1 LKNSLILGIV
11 ILLISILSISAIAQ
25 DIPKPKIKTITALG
39 RGIAILNTNPANF
52 KIVRIGVAT
61 VRVTLA
67 GEETELK
74 VGVLYLDGDRYV
86 IKDIQTTNTTVS
98 GNIYLN
104 DTQVGSFSLSM
115 TIKGE
120 YEIWFGTLTVSGQ
133 TYNAY
138 ILGGARPIKAVE
150 IGEKIKEL
158 CDAFPVRCR
167 EVGSAIGAGIER
179 IKSFCEQN
187 PSDARCVAVFREY
200 CRFHL
205 DDSRCRE
212 GLRGYCKYNSQA
224 KQCEEFCEKYP
235 SVCTTTVTSTTTTV
249 ATTTTLATTTTTTLA
264 PTTTTQE
271 TTTTL
276 PTTTTTEATTT
287 TTTQE
292 TTTTTM
298 V

>member
-1 LKNSLILGIV
+1 M

-25 DIPKPKIKTITALG
+25 DIPKPKIKTIGVLG

-52 KIVRIGVAT
+52 KIVKIGVAT
-61 VRVTLA
+61 VRVTLL
-67 GEETELK
+67 GEETELR
-74 VGVLYLDGDRYV
+74 VGILYLDEDRYK
-86 IKDIQTTNTTVS
+86 IKDIQIGNTTAS
-98 GNIYLN
+98 GNIYSN
-104 DTQVGSFSLSM
+104 DTQVGSFSLSL
-115 TIKGE
+115 TIRGE

-138 ILGGARPIKAVE
+138 ILEGVRPIKPVE

-158 CDAFPVRCR
+158 CENFPVRCK
-167 EVGSAIGAGIER
+167 EVGLAIGNTIDK
-179 IKSFCEQN
+179 IKGFCNEH

-212 GLRGYCKYNSQA
+212 GLKGYCKYNSQA

-235 SVCTTTVTSTTTTV
+235 SVCAATTATSLPTTTTS
-249 ATTTTLATTTTTTLA
+249 LATTTTSSTS
-264 PTTTTQE
+264 
-271 TTTTL
+271 L
-276 PTTTTTEATTT
+276 PTTTTTTSTTSTSTT

-292 TTTTTM
+292 TTTTTI